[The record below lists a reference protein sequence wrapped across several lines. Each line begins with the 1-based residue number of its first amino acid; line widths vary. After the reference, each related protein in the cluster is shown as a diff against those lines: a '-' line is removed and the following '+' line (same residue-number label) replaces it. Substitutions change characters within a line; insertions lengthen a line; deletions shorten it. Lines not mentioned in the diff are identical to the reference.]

1 MARSNYGASFFLI
14 MELKEFLKTKLSNY
28 QKNEITFLGLGN
40 PHRSDDGFG
49 IEFIKRIKDYFPNA
63 YTEFDNKDEVI
74 LNLCND
80 KTGGILIFV
89 DTADFEGNPG
99 DIKVI
104 SYDDMEDIGKHFHK
118 IPIKLYMKLLK
129 NSNKESYIL
138 AIKPKSLKEV
148 NKPKLSDIVE
158 TQLKNL
164 INLITEQI

>member
-1 MARSNYGASFFLI
+1 MK
-14 MELKEFLKTKLSNY
+14 LKEFLETKLSNF
-28 QKNEITFLGLGN
+28 QKDEITFLGLGN

-49 IEFIKRIKDYFPNA
+49 IEFIKRIKNDFPNA
-63 YTEFDNKDEVI
+63 YTEFDNKDEVV

-80 KTGGILIFV
+80 KTRGILIFV
-89 DTADFEGNPG
+89 DVSDLEGNPG
-99 DIKVI
+99 DIKI
-104 SYDDMEDIGKHFHK
+104 LSYDDVEDIGKHFHK

-129 NSNKESYIL
+129 KSNKESYIL

-164 INLITEQI
+164 IKSITEQIN

>member
-1 MARSNYGASFFLI
+1 MKI
-14 MELKEFLKTKLSNY
+14 EEFLETKLSNY
-28 QKNEITFLGLGN
+28 QKDEITFLGLGN

-63 YTEFDNKDEVI
+63 YTEFDNKDEVV

-89 DTADFEGNPG
+89 DVSDFEGNPG
-99 DIKVI
+99 DIKVL

-164 INLITEQI
+164 INLITGKFNQNK